1 MSSHVQRMHDAARKQ
16 MVSAQ
21 LLMNDVLMM
30 SSPAIR
36 HKREALDATSASARA
51 RGAKL

>member
-1 MSSHVQRMHDAARKQ
+1 MHDAARKQ

-21 LLMNDVLMM
+21 LRMNDILMM
-30 SSPAIR
+30 SSPAAR
-36 HKREALDATSASARA
+36 HKREALDATSASVPAR